1 MVHFE
6 FNPGTNTLTCF
17 LKGKF
22 GADVNDSFAAQL
34 SVKMEESSM
43 ALPDPGALK
52 ICFDLTNTVFISSS
66 FIRICMITSR
76 KVSPGHFSIVNAIP
90 VIKKTFKIAGLDE
103 LLHVS

>member
-6 FNPGTNTLTCF
+6 FNPATNTLTCF

-52 ICFDLTNTVFISSS
+52 ICFDLANTVFISSS

-90 VIKKTFKIAGLDE
+90 VIKKTFMIAGLDE